1 MPTYFA
7 SRLLQVLEVPTPD
20 IKILA
25 YYDKEFKAMVH
36 SMEALTLH
44 DDHLRYV
51 IRLSMDRPFILLQEY
66 IPAITLGSIGEKR
79 AERCLSTNYADA
91 SSRLINIGRIIAVDM
106 LLNNLR
112 DFPEVL
118 FEVKTDEK
126 VDDELL
132 LEPNYTDLN
141 FNDAVAI
148 DSVCY

>member
-1 MPTYFA
+1 
-7 SRLLQVLEVPTPD
+7 
-20 IKILA
+20 
-25 YYDKEFKAMVH
+25 MVH